1 MFSLLLSSHLSP
13 VIVVGRKTDL
23 PINKKALFSSVCDGE
38 HLNHPSFRAK
48 KSRAIQ
54 GAGAGTTFSPELL
67 GIKYYLFFHA
77 PFLPSW

>member
-13 VIVVGRKTDL
+13 VILVGRENDL
-23 PINKKALFSSVCDGE
+23 PINKKALSSGVWEGK
-38 HLNHPSFRAK
+38 HLNHPSFRVK

-54 GAGAGTTFSPELL
+54 GAGVGTAFSPELL

-77 PFLPSW
+77 PFLASW